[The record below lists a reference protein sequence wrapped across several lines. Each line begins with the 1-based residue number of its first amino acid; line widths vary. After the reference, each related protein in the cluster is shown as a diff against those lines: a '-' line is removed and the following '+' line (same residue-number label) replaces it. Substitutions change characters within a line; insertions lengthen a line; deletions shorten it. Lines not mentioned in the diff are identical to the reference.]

1 MADPAGAERAVAE
14 AEALAERGDLVGAA
28 ARYRDAFRE
37 HPRPDL
43 MCNVGVAYYKAKDL
57 PRAHRYLDQ
66 CLAIGTS
73 LDASFIA
80 TVKTVLAAVEQK
92 LASDSYKPLSFLVH
106 PASAT
111 TAFDRLHDEPLV
123 GSNRIWVPLGTYTA
137 TVRADGYVARVLE
150 IQATDASPAEYNVRL
165 DRAPAPQ
172 EPPSA
177 TSVDLS
183 ATAPRPPERS
193 LVAPIVVSAGT
204 GVLGGI
210 ALGLYFSALSS
221 AEQAGDRDNSAMEY
235 ESHADDARARQRLSW
250 SLGAAAG
257 IAGVIGGVL
266 WYRAL
271 KTPARVDVHASGS
284 AASVALTHRW

>member
-14 AEALAERGDLVGAA
+14 AEALAEQGDLVGAA

-73 LDASFIA
+73 LDPSFIT
-80 TVKTVLAAVEQK
+80 TVKAVLAAVEQK
-92 LASDSYKPLSFLVH
+92 LARDSYKPLSFLVH

-123 GSNRIWVPLGTYTA
+123 GSSRVWVPFGTYKA
-137 TVRADGYVARVLE
+137 TVHADGYVAQVLE
-150 IQATDASPAEYNVRL
+150 IRASDASPAEYSVRL
-165 DRAPAPQ
+165 EHAPPA
-172 EPPSA
+172 EKPPSA
-177 TSVDLS
+177 TAVELS
-183 ATAPRPPERS
+183 AAAPRPAERS

-210 ALGLYFSALSS
+210 ALGIYFSALSS
-221 AEQAGDRDNSAMEY
+221 AEQAGDRANTSEEY
-235 ESHADDARARQRLSW
+235 DALADDARSRQRLSW

-257 IAGVIGGVL
+257 VAGVIGGFL

-271 KTPARVDVHASGS
+271 RTPTRVDVSASGS